1 MIVEY
6 KFHRVKSGKGR
17 TSVPS
22 FIVDGGYFSEGSKYV
37 GIAAND
43 GTYIPETLV
52 VLDRAALITK
62 LTNIGYTI
70 PENPENPEGR
80 LATAEEIETAV
91 DNWISEHDI

>member
-1 MIVEY
+1 MIVEF
-6 KFHRVKSGKGR
+6 KFHRVKGSNPGR

-22 FIVDGGYFSEGSKYV
+22 FIVSGGHFKDGNKYV

-43 GTYIPETLV
+43 GTYIPSTLV
-52 VLDRAALITK
+52 VLDRASLITK

-70 PENPENPEGR
+70 KNTNNEEV
-80 LATAEEIETAV
+80 LATAEEIETDV

>member
-1 MIVEY
+1 MIVEF
-6 KFHRVKSGKGR
+6 KFHRVKGSNPGR

-22 FIVDGGYFSEGSKYV
+22 FIVSGGHFKDGNKYV

-43 GTYIPETLV
+43 GTYIPSTLV
-52 VLDRAALITK
+52 VLDRASLITK

-70 PENPENPEGR
+70 KNTNNEEV

>member
-1 MIVEY
+1 MIVEF
-6 KFHRVKSGKGR
+6 KRHRIKGSNPTR
-17 TSVPS
+17 TCTPS
-22 FIVDGGYFSEGSKYV
+22 FIVGGCHFPDGNKYV

-43 GTYIPETLV
+43 GTYIPSTLV
-52 VLDRAALITK
+52 VMDRASLITK

-70 PENPENPEGR
+70 RDGLEDR

>member
-6 KFHRVKSGKGR
+6 KFHRVKGGKGR

-22 FIVDGGYFSEGSKYV
+22 FIVDGGYFSEGNKYV

-62 LTNIGYTI
+62 LTNIGYTVHD
-70 PENPENPEGR
+70 PENIEKR
-80 LATAEEIETAV
+80 LATAEEIETEV